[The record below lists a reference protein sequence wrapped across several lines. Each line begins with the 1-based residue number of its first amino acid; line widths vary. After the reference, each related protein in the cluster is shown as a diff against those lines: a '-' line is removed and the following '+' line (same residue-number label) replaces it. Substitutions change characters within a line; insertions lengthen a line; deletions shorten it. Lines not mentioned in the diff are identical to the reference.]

1 MAEVRINAQPR
12 TQFGKGFARRARK
25 SGMVPAVLY
34 GHGEDVRH
42 LSLPAREFSKALKGG
57 SNTLLTVAIGAETH
71 LALPKA
77 VTRHPIRPEFTHIDL
92 LLVRRGEKV
101 TVDVAVHLM
110 GEPAPETLVNQ
121 ELTTLTVETEA
132 THIPQSFDVSIAGK
146 FVGQSIFAGDVS
158 LPAGTTLVTDPE
170 NLVVGFLAA
179 PTAEELEAELEE
191 AEAEVGIER
200 DASDEDIQ
208 AAAEAEAAAEA
219 ADSGG
224 EDAGGSGS
232 DSGDSGS

>member
-1 MAEVRINAQPR
+1 MAEVRITAQPR
-12 TQFGKGFARRARK
+12 TEFGKGFARRARK
-25 SGMVPAVLY
+25 AGLVPAVLY

-57 SNTLLTVAIGAETH
+57 SNTLLTVAIDGQTH

-77 VTRHPIRPEFTHIDL
+77 VTRHPIRPEFTHVDL

-101 TVDVAVHLM
+101 TVEVPVHLI
-110 GEPAPETLVNQ
+110 GDPAPETVVNQ

-132 THIPQSFDVSIAGK
+132 THIPQGFDVPIEGK
-146 FVGQSIFAGDVS
+146 TVGQSIFAADVT
-158 LPAGTTLVTDPE
+158 LPAGTTLVTEPD

-200 DASDEDIQ
+200 DASDEELQ
-208 AAAEAEAAAEA
+208 AAAEEAAEAEAAGDGDESSGGSARA
-219 ADSGG
+219 SADS
-224 EDAGGSGS
+224 ES
-232 DSGDSGS
+232 

>member
-1 MAEVRINAQPR
+1 MAEVRINAQRR
-12 TQFGKGFARRARK
+12 TEFGKGFARRARK
-25 SGMVPAVLY
+25 AGLVPAVLY

-42 LSLPAREFSKALKGG
+42 LTLAAREFSKALKGG
-57 SNTLLTVAIGAETH
+57 SNTLLIVAIGDETH

-77 VTRHPIRPEFTHIDL
+77 VTRHPIRPEFTHVDL

-101 TVDVAVHLM
+101 TVEVAVHLI
-110 GEPAPETLVNQ
+110 GDPAPETVVNQ

-132 THIPQSFDVSIAGK
+132 THIPPGFDVSIDGK
-146 FVGQSIFAGDVS
+146 TVGQSIFAGDVT
-158 LPAGTTLVTDPE
+158 LPSGTVLVTEPD

-200 DASDEDIQ
+200 DASD
-208 AAAEAEAAAEA
+208 AEIEAAAEA
-219 ADSGG
+219 AAD
-224 EDAGGSGS
+224 EQAAA
-232 DSGDSGS
+232 SGDGPATSAEDSES